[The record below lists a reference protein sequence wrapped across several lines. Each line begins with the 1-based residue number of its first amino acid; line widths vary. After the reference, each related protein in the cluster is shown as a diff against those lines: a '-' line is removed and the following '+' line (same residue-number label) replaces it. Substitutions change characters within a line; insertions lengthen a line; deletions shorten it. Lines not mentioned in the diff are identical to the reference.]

1 VKRMG
6 KTIIIPVTVITT
18 LILILSITAH
28 IGKIQNIMNDNKK
41 SNTEKAENL
50 VKEFVN
56 PEEIEDKVYD
66 EIQRKIFTWVW
77 VSIIIPFLAL
87 FGIKIKTR

>member
-1 VKRMG
+1 MG

>member
-1 VKRMG
+1 MKRMG